1 MTDTANPVSDEL
13 AHLSWCI
20 LIAVK
25 LARQE
30 GRIITPSHEHMFI
43 MQWLMN
49 AQKYK
54 LFPRTFAQDIMWF
67 QGLGK
72 RYGLKAHLYKKAEAV
87 LVTQSLGT
95 EHQSY
100 LFRFTQFFEE
110 LKQSGWSGYVL
121 PDTQESSQRGGG
133 EIASVIYVKQSALV
147 ESFNDRGALITP
159 LNFKVKGNIAQIQS
173 LLVKFQFKNEEAGEE
188 SGFTTIRLLPD

>member
-43 MQWLMN
+43 MQWLTN

-54 LFPRTFAQDIMWF
+54 LFPRAFAQDIMWF

-110 LKQSGWSGYVL
+110 LKQSGWCNRIKL
-121 PDTQESSQRGGG
+121 C
-133 EIASVIYVKQSALV
+133 
-147 ESFNDRGALITP
+147 
-159 LNFKVKGNIAQIQS
+159 LN
-173 LLVKFQFKNEEAGEE
+173 
-188 SGFTTIRLLPD
+188 

>member
-43 MQWLMN
+43 MQWLTN

-54 LFPRTFAQDIMWF
+54 LFPRAFAQDIMWF

-121 PDTQESSQRGGG
+121 PDTPESSQRGIG

-188 SGFTTIRLLPD
+188 SGFTAIRLLPD

>member
-43 MQWLMN
+43 MQWLTN

-54 LFPRTFAQDIMWF
+54 LFPRAFAQDIMWF

-95 EHQSY
+95 EHPSY

-121 PDTQESSQRGGG
+121 PDTPESSQRGIG

-147 ESFNDRGALITP
+147 ESFNDRGALITS
-159 LNFKVKGNIAQIQS
+159 LNFKVKGNIEQIQS

-188 SGFTTIRLLPD
+188 SGFTAIRLLPD

>member
-43 MQWLMN
+43 MQWLTN

-54 LFPRTFAQDIMWF
+54 LFPRAFAQDIMWF

-121 PDTQESSQRGGG
+121 PDTPESSQRGIG

-159 LNFKVKGNIAQIQS
+159 LNFKVKGNIEQIQS

-188 SGFTTIRLLPD
+188 SGFTAIRLLPD

>member
-1 MTDTANPVSDEL
+1 MTDTSNPVSDEL

-30 GRIITPSHEHMFI
+30 GRIITSSHEHMFI
-43 MQWLMN
+43 MQWLTN

-54 LFPRTFAQDIMWF
+54 LFPRTYAQDIMWF
-67 QGLGK
+67 QGIGK
-72 RYGLKAHLYKKAEAV
+72 RYGLKAHLYKKAESV

-121 PDTQESSQRGGG
+121 PDTPESSQKGIA

-147 ESFNDRGALITP
+147 ESFNDHGALITP

-173 LLVKFQFKNEEAGEE
+173 LLVKFQFKNEEAGEG
-188 SGFTTIRLLPD
+188 SGFTAIRLLPD

>member
-1 MTDTANPVSDEL
+1 MTHTANPVSDEL

-20 LIAVK
+20 IIAVK

-43 MQWLMN
+43 MQWLAN

-54 LFPRTFAQDIMWF
+54 LFPRTFAQDILWF

-72 RYGLKAHLYKKAEAV
+72 RYGLKANLYKKAEAV
-87 LVTQSLGT
+87 LTTQSLET
-95 EHQSY
+95 EYQSY

-110 LKQSGWSGYVL
+110 LKQFGWSGYVL
-121 PDTQESSQRGGG
+121 PDTPENSQRGIG
-133 EIASVIYVKQSALV
+133 ESTSVIYVKQSALV
-147 ESFNDRGALITP
+147 ESFDNRGSLIIP
-159 LNFKVKGNIAQIQS
+159 LNFKVKGNVAQIQS
-173 LLVKFQFKNEEAGEE
+173 LLVKFQFNNEDAGEE
-188 SGFTTIRLLPD
+188 GGFTTIRLLPD

>member
-43 MQWLMN
+43 MQWLTN

-54 LFPRTFAQDIMWF
+54 LFPRAFAQDIMWF

-121 PDTQESSQRGGG
+121 PDTPESSERGIG

-188 SGFTTIRLLPD
+188 SGFTAIRLLPD